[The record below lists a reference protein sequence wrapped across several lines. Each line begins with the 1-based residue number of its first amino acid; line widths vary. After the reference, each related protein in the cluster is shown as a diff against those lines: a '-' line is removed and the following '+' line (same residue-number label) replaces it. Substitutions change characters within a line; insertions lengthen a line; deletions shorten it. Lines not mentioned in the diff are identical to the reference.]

1 MHRDK
6 LKTLLAGSQALNA
19 PGIYDGLSAL
29 LVEQAEF
36 DLCFFSG
43 ASFSFA
49 RYGRPDMGLISMQ
62 EVADAV
68 AIIRERIQIPMIVDI
83 DTGFGNALNVQ
94 RTVKVFERSGAT
106 ALQMEDQVMPKRCG
120 QMTGKSVIDKD
131 EMIGKIKAALDA
143 REYESTALVVRTDAL
158 AVNGFEDAMQRAEQY
173 LETGADMLFI
183 EAPQTIEQMRLIGE
197 RFGDRVPLIH
207 NLVEGGHSPVTSVKQ
222 LQTLNYRIALYP
234 AALLHQ
240 FIPNSQT
247 LLNHIKQYGET
258 DNYPE
263 TLISLRE
270 TNSILGAQALLN
282 SVKKY

>member
-158 AVNGFEDAMQRAEQY
+158 AVNGFDDAMQRAEQY

-207 NLVEGGHSPVTSVKQ
+207 NLVEGGNSPVTSVKQ